1 MSATPQTLRLPRR
14 RTEPLLERLA
24 PRHAGLAAILAL
36 SALLNLRQL
45 SQNGYANTYYSGAV
59 KSMLGSF
66 HNFLFVSADPG
77 GFITV
82 DKPPLGLWLQ
92 AISAKI
98 FGFSSLSLLL
108 PEAICGVL
116 AVALLYR
123 IVTPRFGVT
132 AALLSA
138 LALAVFPSLV
148 AVSRDNLPDAL
159 LILLM
164 VAGAG
169 AALRATETGSLRWL
183 LWCAVLVGLAFNTK
197 MLAGF
202 LIVPGIAIA
211 YLACA
216 PGSPKRRLA
225 HLAAA
230 AATLAVISVSWLA
243 LVQLTPASDRPW
255 VGSTEDNNAF
265 SLALNY
271 NGIGRVA
278 GQAGGPS
285 GQSGGPGGAGAGAGT
300 RLQAPGGGAASSA
313 VPGAPTNQAG
323 QLPAPPGFGGLGG
336 GPKGTGA
343 TGGAIPGG
351 GAFPGGPGG
360 ATPGG
365 GAIPG
370 GIGGGGGTGGP
381 GGGGPGGSVF
391 GGPTGLTRLFGDSL
405 GAQGGWLVPFG
416 LAGVIAIGLTV
427 GRRRRD
433 PRLAGLIVFGGWFL
447 VEAVVLSFSKG
458 IVHPYYVSAMG
469 PGLAAMVG
477 AGAVA
482 LAALAKRG
490 GWRLALPAVAI
501 GATAFVEV
509 MLLQRESYLGWFVP
523 LLVAGAAGAV
533 LTMGRG
539 PRYAKP
545 AVLAATGLLLI
556 APAAYATT
564 VWNNPVSGTF
574 PAAGNTQT
582 IGPGGPG
589 GSTGSPGTTGTP
601 GGETAQSG
609 LGAYVTSHDPG
620 SRWDVLTQSSMEAD
634 PLILSGVKAGAIG
647 GFNGSD
653 PALSAQQAARMVAK
667 GEVRYFALGSAFP
680 GRQPNAATTAVES
693 VCTEVPSSA
702 YESSTSSASAGASGL
717 GGGPM
722 GQTTLYDCAG
732 KSAQIAV
739 AA

>member
-216 PGSPKRRLA
+216 PGSPKKRLA

-230 AATLAVISVSWLA
+230 AVTLAVISACWLA
-243 LVQLTPASDRPW
+243 LVQLTPANDRPW

-278 GQAGGPS
+278 GQAGGPG
-285 GQSGGPGGAGAGAGT
+285 GQSGGPGGAGAA
-300 RLQAPGGGAASSA
+300 R
-313 VPGAPTNQAG
+313 GAPTNQAG
-323 QLPAPPGFGGLGG
+323 QLPAPPGLGGVGG
-336 GPKGTGA
+336 GPTGTGA
-343 TGGAIPGG
+343 PGGAIPGG
-351 GAFPGGPGG
+351 GAI
-360 ATPGG
+360 AGG

-370 GIGGGGGTGGP
+370 GGAGPSATGGP

-469 PGLAAMVG
+469 PGLAVMVG

-490 GWRLALPAVAI
+490 GWRLALPAMAI

-574 PAAGNTQT
+574 PAAGNSQT

-589 GSTGSPGTTGTP
+589 GSIGSPGTAGTP

-634 PLILSGVKAGAIG
+634 PLILNGVKAGAIG

-693 VCTEVPSSA
+693 VCTEIPSSS
-702 YESSTSSASAGASGL
+702 YEDSSASAS

-732 KSAQIAV
+732 KSAQIAG
-739 AA
+739 A